1 MSVVHTVLATV
12 AGVERLSIKV
22 LENYDFLG
30 LLHQHFDTVHVTLSS
45 TDGSNLKENAGN
57 RRAYFKT

>member
-12 AGVERLSIKV
+12 AGIERLSIKV

-30 LLHQHFDTVHVTLSS
+30 LLHQHFDTMQVTLSS
-45 TDGSNLKENAGN
+45 TD
-57 RRAYFKT
+57 